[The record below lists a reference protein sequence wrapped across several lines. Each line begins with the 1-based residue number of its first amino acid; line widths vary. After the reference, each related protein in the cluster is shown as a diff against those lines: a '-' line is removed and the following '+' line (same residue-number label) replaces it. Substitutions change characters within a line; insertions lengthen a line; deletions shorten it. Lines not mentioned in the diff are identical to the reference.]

1 MAAWKTVTLGIDQGN
16 SPRVQNAPNWH
27 YIHSDQW
34 RYEGYFSEY
43 SSDKGDNYFTN
54 CHTAD
59 SIARSVRMGWMP
71 FYPQFEKSSIEIVKE
86 AKAKGAKSDQEVVN
100 YVVDLLKSKSLVLAS
115 EDPDN
120 EKNWPRT
127 WVIWKGNAINA
138 SAKGQEYFFRHYL
151 GTHSNAI
158 AEEKVNQSMLKDV
171 KFRDPAPV
179 GKMDVIVDLNFRM
192 DTSALYSDI
201 VLPAAHWYE
210 KNDINTT
217 DLHTFIHPLSEVVPP
232 NWEAKGDWEI
242 FKLFAL
248 HTSKLA
254 QKHLPEPQED
264 LVLSPLGHDS
274 PAEVAQPSVKDWG
287 NGECDLIPGKTG
299 PGMKILTRDYTQIFN
314 KYITYGRNARGV
326 IGAHGVNWNQE
337 TIYDKLLHEMPTEEI
352 NGQVYPS
359 MRDVLGAINIVMR
372 TAPETNGEACM
383 LAFEAQEKKT
393 GLPLKD
399 MGQGNAEFYIQH
411 EDIQAQQRRT
421 LTSPCWSGIANN
433 GRAYSPFSMSVD
445 RLVPWRTLTG
455 RQSYYFEHE
464 GYLAFGEHLPTFK
477 PKAGM
482 QEYGDL
488 AKQQK
493 LDNSL
498 CLNYLTPHGKW
509 HIHSTYYDNLRML
522 TLSRGQ
528 EPFWISEEDAHSV
541 GIHDNDWVEAY
552 NDHGVVV
559 TRAAVSARIPRGV
572 CIFYHAPERTISF
585 PKSPLRGMN
594 TGGTHNSLTRVRLNP
609 VLLMGGYG
617 QFTFGFN
624 YWGPTGVNRDTHIM
638 VRKLKGK
645 PQF

>member
-1 MAAWKTVTLGIDQGN
+1 
-16 SPRVQNAPNWH
+16 
-27 YIHSDQW
+27 
-34 RYEGYFSEY
+34 
-43 SSDKGDNYFTN
+43 
-54 CHTAD
+54 
-59 SIARSVRMGWMP
+59 
-71 FYPQFEKSSIEIVKE
+71 EKSSIEIVKE
-86 AKAKGAKSDQEVVN
+86 AKAKGAKSDGEVIN
-100 YVVDLLKSKSLVLAS
+100 YAVDLLKSKSLLLAS

-158 AEEKVNQSMLKDV
+158 ADEKAQPHLKEV
-171 KFRDPAPV
+171 KWRDPAPV
-179 GKMDVIVDLNFRM
+179 GKMDLIVDLNFRM

-217 DLHTFIHPLSEVVPP
+217 DLHTYIHPLSECAPP
-232 NWEAKGDWEI
+232 AWEAKGDWEI
-242 FKLFAL
+242 FKCFAL
-248 HTSKLA
+248 KTSELA
-254 QKHLPEPQED
+254 QKHLPEPMGD

-274 PAEVAQPSVKDWG
+274 PAEVSQATVKDWG
-287 NGECDLIPGKTG
+287 KGECDLIPGKTG
-299 PGMKILTRDYTQIFN
+299 PGMKIITRDYTQIYN
-314 KYITYGRNARGV
+314 KYITYGRSARGV

-337 TIYDKLLHEMPTEEI
+337 TIYDKLLYEMNTEEI
-352 NGQVYPS
+352 NGEIYPS

-372 TAPETNGEACM
+372 TAPETNGEAGM
-383 LAFEAQEKKT
+383 LAFASDEKKT
-393 GLPLKD
+393 GVPMMDL
-399 MGQGNAEFYIQH
+399 GAGNAEVYMQH

-421 LTSPCWSGIANN
+421 LTSACWSGICNN
-433 GRAYSPFSMSVD
+433 GRAYSPFTMNVD
-445 RLVPWRTLTG
+445 RLKPWRTLTG
-455 RQSYYFEHE
+455 RQSYYFDHE

-477 PKAGM
+477 PKADPM
-482 QEYGDL
+482 KYGDIV
-488 AKQQK
+488 KQQK
-493 LDNSL
+493 LDGSVM
-498 CLNYLTPHGKW
+498 LNYLTPHGKW

-528 EPFWISEEDAHSV
+528 EPFWLSETDADDIGV
-541 GIHDNDWVEAY
+541 QDNDWIEAY

-559 TRAAVSARIPRGV
+559 TRAVVSARVPKGV

-585 PKSPLRGMN
+585 PKSPLRGM
-594 TGGTHNSLTRVRLNP
+594 TRGGTHNSLTRTRLNP
-609 VLLMGGYG
+609 ILLMGGYG

-624 YWGPTGVNRDTHIM
+624 YWGPTGVNRDTHIL